1 AACWSEMPSSA
12 RPSTRHLYGCGAG
25 RSLDCS
31 CEGRCGAPPPRCWR
45 SQSSAAR
52 SGRAP
57 PARKSSA
64 VETPTIFL
72 TISRAFSAWNYKA
85 YYDPVRTCVY
95 PVVGRDVLTVS
106 RRRGLSAAKKASCGG
121 TPIATFGSRATTL
134 GQTAGRRGRQR
145 ERERDRARGNAWL
158 AGSGVNPRRD
168 EHRPRGRS
176 RRKHHDR
183 AGQLRGARGG

>member
-1 AACWSEMPSSA
+1 FRRVLFRSRSLVTLDCQICSTLAACWSEMPSSA
-12 RPSTRHLYGCGAG
+12 RPSTHHLYGCGAG

-72 TISRAFSAWNYKA
+72 TIARAFSAWNYKA

-106 RRRGLSAAKKASCGG
+106 RRRGLSAAKTGGCGG
-121 TPIATFGSRATTL
+121 TPIATFGSRADDV
-134 GQTAGRRGRQR
+134 GSDSWPSRPA
-145 ERERDRARGNAWL
+145 ARKG
-158 AGSGVNPRRD
+158 AGSC
-168 EHRPRGRS
+168 
-176 RRKHHDR
+176 
-183 AGQLRGARGG
+183 AGQC